1 MHTML
6 NWTRLAERSGPSNST
21 PTGQLVSP
29 PNPRLSPPS
38 LIAVPK
44 RLKWGGFNV
53 GVVSET
59 PTAHPSTA
67 ESEPPP
73 LTEAVKSKS
82 PGPVRLI
89 ETVNVAAPTSPKLFT
104 LKLAVPVGVGRVVLV
119 VVVVVVLGTVV
130 VVAPLPTVTAAL
142 ATLWSTVLVARTSKL
157 PGWLPAVKWPLP
169 STVPPVVDHVTFP
182 VG

>member
-6 NWTRLAERSGPSNST
+6 NWTRLAERSGPSSST

-29 PNPRLSPPS
+29 PNPRPSPPS

-44 RLKWGGFNV
+44 RLKPGGFCV

-59 PTAHPSTA
+59 PPAHPSTA

-89 ETVNVAAPTSPKLFT
+89 ETANVAAPTVPRPFT

-119 VVVVVVLGTVV
+119 VVVLLLLAVV
-130 VVAPLPTVTAAL
+130 VVAPLPTVTVAL
-142 ATLWSTVLVARTSKL
+142 TTLWSTVLVARTSTL
-157 PGWLPAVKWPLP
+157 PGWLPAVKRPVA
-169 STVPPVVDHVTFP
+169 STVPPMVDQVTFP

>member
-89 ETVNVAAPTSPKLFT
+89 ETLNVAAPTSPRSFT
-104 LKLAVPVGVGRVVLV
+104 LKLALPVGGGRGV
-119 VVVVVVLGTVV
+119 VVVVVGLLTVV
-130 VVAPLPTVTAAL
+130 VGAPLPTATRAL
-142 ATLWSTVLVARTSKL
+142 A
-157 PGWLPAVKWPLP
+157 P
-169 STVPPVVDHVTFP
+169 
-182 VG
+182 